1 MQWPTVCF
9 ANFKLWRFSVPFHW
23 HPAHVAHTITKVLN
37 PLRKTI
43 QIAGLVPAGPRST
56 FHDPVVNLD
65 LHAFYAPVSFV
76 DAEMGFSSQDWW
88 RRGGILKGWNLPR
101 PDSSRKLI
109 SAWSTKLIAALS
121 ERLCSETRV
130 LDFFFQKGNII
141 SVYGNVLSF
150 CEQENAR
157 YRYSRPQLA
166 EEHASPTFDVTRS
179 PIHIFSCDDIILCQ
193 RGMDESRTQTL
204 EHRVVYGLE
213 SMRLLYYAVERNPAF
228 PTPPTIL
235 LPSPCEWKAPT

>member
-130 LDFFFQKGNII
+130 LDFFFFKKETSYRCTEMCYPSASKKTPDTDIVVHSWLRNMQVRPSTSHGVRYI
-141 SVYGNVLSF
+141 SS
-150 CEQENAR
+150 A
-157 YRYSRPQLA
+157 A
-166 EEHASPTFDVTRS
+166 M
-179 PIHIFSCDDIILCQ
+179 ILYFANEAWMNL
-193 RGMDESRTQTL
+193 GLKLWNTAWSMDWSQ
-204 EHRVVYGLE
+204 
-213 SMRLLYYAVERNPAF
+213 
-228 PTPPTIL
+228 
-235 LPSPCEWKAPT
+235 